1 MLNSAILSPTLFIHN
16 ATLGLPTSS
25 LSSGLSAAPELNTPA
40 HRSSHLNKPARRD
53 LAETMLILFPAFR
66 EKGWTAIEAGTYA
79 TAWQRFGGS
88 VMTHPAFVERLSG
101 LAGIEVKY
109 LAWFQGEEIVGAIA
123 TWGRFLALSRKALK
137 RYGKKN
143 AFDLGNAEVI
153 LPINP
158 EQNVPVR
165 FLMRYVSEMN
175 SANVSTLK
183 LQKESIALARSPE
196 EFSKKS
202 LYNQRR
208 ELRIFSEHGGT
219 VHDVQSC
226 APEELAETYAT
237 LFAKR
242 WGFEAA
248 AKQTLPQ
255 VFSLLRP
262 FMTGSILR
270 MRDKPVA
277 VQILYR
283 VDSPRWI
290 SVEYLNGG
298 VDPEFSEY
306 SPGSILTFLNTH
318 AAWEQAHS
326 EGKALRYSFGRVD
339 RDYKMRWC
347 RATPVYRT

>member
-1 MLNSAILSPTLFIHN
+1 MLNLV
-16 ATLGLPTSS
+16 
-25 LSSGLSAAPELNTPA
+25 
-40 HRSSHLNKPARRD
+40 
-53 LAETMLILFPAFR
+53 PAFR
-66 EKGWTAIEAGTYA
+66 EKGWTAIDAGTYA
-79 TAWQRFGGS
+79 ITWHRFGGS
-88 VMTHPAFVERLSG
+88 VMTHPAVVERLSI
-101 LAGIEVKY
+101 LAGIDVKY
-109 LAWFQGEEIVGAIA
+109 LGWFRGDEIVGAIA
-123 TWGRFLALSRKALK
+123 TWGRYLALSRKALK
-137 RYGKKN
+137 RYGRKN

-153 LPINP
+153 LPIDP
-158 EQNVPVR
+158 EQKVPVR
-165 FLMRYVSEMN
+165 FLMRYVSELN

-183 LQKESIALARSPE
+183 LQEESIALARTPE

-208 ELRIFSEHGGT
+208 ELRIFSEQGGT
-219 VHDVQSC
+219 VHDIQSC
-226 APEELAETYAT
+226 SPQDLAETYAA

-248 AKQTLPQ
+248 AKQTLPE
-255 VFSLLRP
+255 VFSRLRP

-270 MRDKPVA
+270 MRDRPIA

-290 SVEYLNGG
+290 SIEYVNGG
-298 VDPEFSEY
+298 VDPEFTEY

-318 AAWEQAHS
+318 AAWEQART

-347 RATPVYRT
+347 HAAPVYRT